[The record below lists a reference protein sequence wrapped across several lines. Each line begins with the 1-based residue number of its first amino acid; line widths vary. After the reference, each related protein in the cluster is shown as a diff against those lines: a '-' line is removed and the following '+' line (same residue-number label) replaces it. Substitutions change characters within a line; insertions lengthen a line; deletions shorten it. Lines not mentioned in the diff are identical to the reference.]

1 MKKAVAVLAVLM
13 VLSGALFAAEGRIG
27 LSVAPEWMWNIGTD
41 ANDGTASLALMAEG
55 ANYFGKEGGFGI
67 EYGLGTSIPLSAWAG
82 DIKVD
87 ADSGTA
93 FLFKAGLGYKYAF
106 GDLFGLTA
114 GLGVRGTVAPYKLW
128 GDSVKATLFKLDMY
142 GSVGA
147 ELSVLE
153 FLGINAGVMLGGP
166 VYSSAKIDSALGSA
180 GHTYDPIK
188 AFSLAPY
195 VIVSFLY

>member
-27 LSVAPEWMWNIGTD
+27 LSVSPAWKWYTGSSVNTGT
-41 ANDGTASLALMAEG
+41 TSIALMAEG
-55 ANYFGKEGGFGI
+55 ANYFGDEGGFGL
-67 EYGLGTSIPLSAWAG
+67 EYGLGTNIPINSWLG
-82 DIKVD
+82 DYP
-87 ADSGTA
+87 ADPISKTS

-114 GLGVRGTVAPYKLW
+114 GLGVMGNIGSWTSNSSY
-128 GDSVKATLFKLDMY
+128 FELDMY

-147 ELSVLE
+147 ELSILE
-153 FLGINAGVMLGGP
+153 FLGLNAGVTLSGP
-166 VYSSAKIDSALGSA
+166 VYIGGSKHVASLSSMVEAD
-180 GHTYDPIK
+180 K
-188 AFSLAPY
+188 AFILAPY